1 MQDLERTVAEF
12 VQKIAQNRFS
22 NYMTFLDTCHLDDP
36 QSQIITNANSKVR
49 CEPLA
54 MLQHDIDAKLRNI
67 NGYAAFLEEDFP
79 DLSVNQIVSNVGKAA
94 LEIGTLLQ
102 IAIENPQGLL
112 SQNQD
117 NTSLFKSHYDAL
129 LTEIPRPNLDSFS
142 SRDAG
147 EINQFLICIE
157 NSQRHIQQLIASHLN
172 YGHRVGHF
180 DLLAYVR
187 GYEGQIGAVV
197 HTSDSIYL
205 PTKLAPAVDTLL
217 QNIPKADGNVVTV
230 THGPSSCGEFV
241 HVDFT
246 DNGRGIHPE
255 ILPQIF
261 LSGYSGFAQSGI
273 TPTHG
278 KNSGLGL
285 GYSRQLANTLGGDL
299 DVHQTEEGVGT
310 TFRLSVPLK
319 HVKYNHSS
327 A

>member
-1 MQDLERTVAEF
+1 MQDLEKTVAEF
-12 VQKIAQNRFS
+12 VQEIAQNRFS
-22 NYMTFLDTCHLDDP
+22 NYMTFLDTCHLDEP
-36 QSQIITNANSKVR
+36 NSQETNPTTTIR
-49 CEPLA
+49 CVPLV
-54 MLQHDIDAKLRNI
+54 MLQHDIDSKLRNI
-67 NGYAAFLEEDFP
+67 NGYATFLQEDFP
-79 DLSVNQIVSNVGKAA
+79 DLSVNQIVSKVGKAA
-94 LEIGTLLQ
+94 EEIGILLQ
-102 IAIENPQGLL
+102 RAIIDPRVLL

-117 NTSLFKSHYDAL
+117 NTSQFKSLYGAL
-129 LTEIPRPNLDSFS
+129 LDDIPTPNLNSFS

-172 YGHRVGHF
+172 YGDHF

-187 GYEGQIGAVV
+187 GYEGKIGAVV
-197 HTSDSIYL
+197 HTPDPLYL
-205 PTKLAPAVDTLL
+205 PSKLATAVDTLL
-217 QNIPKADGNVVTV
+217 QNIHKAEGNVVTV
-230 THGPSSCGEFV
+230 THRPSGCGEYV

-255 ILPQIF
+255 VLPHIF
-261 LSGYSGFAQSGI
+261 LSGFSRFAQEGI

-285 GYSRQLANTLGGDL
+285 GYSRQLAITLGGDL
-299 DVHQTEEGVGT
+299 DVHQTQEGVGT